1 MNDISKSRI
10 GNFVSGKVENG
21 GYVSYQRGGPL
32 NEGGR
37 NILGVVGTIEDRQMI
52 ESLTISI
59 NNSIVD
65 V

>member
-10 GNFVSGKVENG
+10 GNFVPGKVDNG

-37 NILGVVGTIEDRQMI
+37 NILGVVGNIEDKR
-52 ESLTISI
+52 
-59 NNSIVD
+59 ND
-65 V
+65 